1 MTDVILRISGMDCGA
16 CTVRIVRALR
26 GLSGV
31 HAVSVSDTAGCAR
44 LTYDEAAVG
53 LGEIARCVQRAGF
66 AVPVETAEL
75 RCPGAD
81 DGAEARLRAVFG
93 VRSAARAGDTF
104 TVTLWPVGTDA
115 AALPAVLGP
124 GAELTA
130 QRGGEEAQQGRT
142 RQRLAR
148 RLGFG
153 VLLTAL
159 MLWRLPELVQLALA
173 AAVLFGAGAALWRGT
188 WRALRGGSLGPDTPG
203 LLAALI
209 LFAYSAYAAFTG
221 LRPCFPAP
229 CGIVCTLLAGKYAA
243 QLVRGALHAP
253 VRRLRHLRPRTATVD
268 ADALTPCDVVRV
280 LPGERVPVDG
290 VVCSGICTVDVFA
303 LTGAARPAEK
313 AVGDAVLAGTLN
325 RVGSAFITPT
335 AIGDAT
341 ALQRTIAALQRAQ
354 TVRTPEQV
362 RLERA
367 ASRADLHVRCA
378 GRHVSRRGRA
388 GRGCRRAGRDR
399 PCGRAGR
406 AAHARRGGVGR
417 ADGAHRAPG
426 HLAAAG
432 VSCRVSAAGCVR
444 GDRPGRGGGAC
455 VRCIRRRA
463 AVCAAR
469 ERNEG
474 GAAMTTTVLE
484 LNASGMICR
493 ACEDAIADALLHT
506 RGVVSAQAHYWRGR
520 VTITYDPNIV
530 TEDTL
535 RQVLT
540 NAGYPPGTHGM
551 GGVVVD
557 GICLALVGVL
567 YWGLPKLLAL
577 VKVPALADN
586 ASLSLVFLV
595 GLLTSTHCIGMC
607 GGILLAQT
615 TDARG
620 VTGRSK
626 RGLIASAAY
635 NGGRVVSYTAV
646 GALCG
651 ALGAVITYTP
661 NIKSMV
667 FTVAGA
673 LVLLIGLRM
682 AGILPGLRSTE
693 TELPGACSLNART
706 RRRFAGRPLIIGLLT
721 GVMPCGALSAMWL
734 CAMSSGSA
742 ARGALVML
750 VFSLGTVPLLF
761 LFGALQS
768 FLPRGW
774 MKYIVKGSAVLV
786 VTLGLSML
794 VKGIRLFGM

>member
-1 MTDVILRISGMDCGA
+1 
-16 CTVRIVRALR
+16 
-26 GLSGV
+26 
-31 HAVSVSDTAGCAR
+31 
-44 LTYDEAAVG
+44 
-53 LGEIARCVQRAGF
+53 
-66 AVPVETAEL
+66 
-75 RCPGAD
+75 
-81 DGAEARLRAVFG
+81 
-93 VRSAARAGDTF
+93 
-104 TVTLWPVGTDA
+104 
-115 AALPAVLGP
+115 
-124 GAELTA
+124 
-130 QRGGEEAQQGRT
+130 
-142 RQRLAR
+142 
-148 RLGFG
+148 
-153 VLLTAL
+153 
-159 MLWRLPELVQLALA
+159 
-173 AAVLFGAGAALWRGT
+173 
-188 WRALRGGSLGPDTPG
+188 
-203 LLAALI
+203 
-209 LFAYSAYAAFTG
+209 
-221 LRPCFPAP
+221 
-229 CGIVCTLLAGKYAA
+229 
-243 QLVRGALHAP
+243 
-253 VRRLRHLRPRTATVD
+253 
-268 ADALTPCDVVRV
+268 
-280 LPGERVPVDG
+280 
-290 VVCSGICTVDVFA
+290 
-303 LTGAARPAEK
+303 
-313 AVGDAVLAGTLN
+313 
-325 RVGSAFITPT
+325 
-335 AIGDAT
+335 
-341 ALQRTIAALQRAQ
+341 
-354 TVRTPEQV
+354 
-362 RLERA
+362 
-367 ASRADLHVRCA
+367 
-378 GRHVSRRGRA
+378 
-388 GRGCRRAGRDR
+388 
-399 PCGRAGR
+399 
-406 AAHARRGGVGR
+406 
-417 ADGAHRAPG
+417 
-426 HLAAAG
+426 
-432 VSCRVSAAGCVR
+432 
-444 GDRPGRGGGAC
+444 
-455 VRCIRRRA
+455 
-463 AVCAAR
+463 
-469 ERNEG
+469 
-474 GAAMTTTVLE
+474 MTTTVLE
-484 LNASGMICR
+484 LNVSGMICR

-586 ASLSLVFLV
+586 ASLGLVFLV

-646 GALCG
+646 
-651 ALGAVITYTP
+651 
-661 NIKSMV
+661 
-667 FTVAGA
+667 GA

-742 ARGALVML
+742 ALGALVML

-768 FLPRGW
+768 LLPRGW

>member
-16 CTVRIVRALR
+16 CAVRIVRALQ
-26 GLSGV
+26 GLPGLRE
-31 HAVSVSDTAGCAR
+31 VSVSDTAGCAC
-44 LTYDEAAVG
+44 LTYDEMAVD
-53 LGEIARCVQRAGF
+53 LGELARRVQRAGF
-66 AVPVETAEL
+66 DVPIGMAEL

-81 DGAEARLRAVFG
+81 AGAEARLRAVFG
-93 VRSAARAGDTF
+93 VRSVARAGDTF

-124 GAELTA
+124 GTELTA
-130 QRGGEEAQQGRT
+130 QHGGEETLQGRT

-148 RLGFG
+148 WLGLG

-159 MLWRLPELVQLALA
+159 MLWRPPVFVQLVLA
-173 AAVLFGAGAALWRGT
+173 AAVLFGVGAALWRST
-188 WRALRGGSLGPDTPG
+188 WRALRGGSLGPDAPG
-203 LLAALI
+203 LLAAFI
-209 LFAYSAYAAFTG
+209 LFAYSAYAAFAG
-221 LRPCFPAP
+221 LQPCFPAL
-229 CGIVCTLLAGKYAA
+229 CGIACAQLAGKCAA
-243 QLVRGALHAP
+243 QLVRGTLAAP
-253 VRRLRHLRPRTATVD
+253 VQRLRHLRPRTATVVRDGVQAQTD
-268 ADALTPCDVVRV
+268 AGTLTPQDVVHI
-280 LPGERVPVDG
+280 LPGERIPVDG
-290 VVCSGICTVDVFA
+290 IVRSGVCTVDESA
-303 LTGAARPAEK
+303 LTGASRPVEK
-313 AVGDAVLAGTLN
+313 TVGDAVLAGTLD
-325 RVGSAFITPT
+325 RAGSASVTPT
-335 AIGDAT
+335 AVGDAT
-341 ALQRTIAALQRAQ
+341 VLQRTIAALR
-354 TVRTPEQV
+354 VR
-362 RLERA
+362 R
-367 ASRADLHVRCA
+367 A
-378 GRHVSRRGRA
+378 GRRVSRRGRTGCGRRCA
-388 GRGCRRAGRDR
+388 GGHR
-399 PCGRAGR
+399 PCGGAGR
-406 AAHARRGGVGR
+406 AAHARRGGLGC
-417 ADGAHRAPG
+417 ADGAHRAPVR
-426 HLAAAG
+426 LAAAG
-432 VSCRVSAAGCVR
+432 VPCRVSAAGCVR

-469 ERNEG
+469 ERNEE

-484 LNASGMICR
+484 LNVSGMICR

-506 RGVVSAQAHYWRGR
+506 RGVVSAQAHYWCGR

-586 ASLSLVFLV
+586 ASLGLVFLV

-742 ARGALVML
+742 ARGALVLL

>member
-16 CTVRIVRALR
+16 CAVRIVRALQ
-26 GLSGV
+26 GLPGLRE
-31 HAVSVSDTAGCAR
+31 VSVSDTAGCAC
-44 LTYDEAAVG
+44 LTYDEMAVD
-53 LGEIARCVQRAGF
+53 LGEIARRVQRAGF
-66 AVPVETAEL
+66 DVPVGMAEL

-81 DGAEARLRAVFG
+81 AGAEARLRAVFG
-93 VRSAARAGDTF
+93 VRSVARAGDTF

-115 AALPAVLGP
+115 TALPAVLGP
-124 GAELTA
+124 GTELTA
-130 QRGGEEAQQGRT
+130 QHGGEETLQGRA

-148 RLGFG
+148 WLGLG

-159 MLWRLPELVQLALA
+159 MLWRPPVFVQLVLA
-173 AAVLFGAGAALWRGT
+173 AAVLFGVGAALWRST
-188 WRALRGGSLGPDTPG
+188 WRALRGGSLGPDAPG

-209 LFAYSAYAAFTG
+209 LFAYSAYAAFAG
-221 LRPCFPAP
+221 LQPCFPAL
-229 CGIVCTLLAGKYAA
+229 CGIACAQLAGKCAA
-243 QLVRGALHAP
+243 QLVRGTLAAP
-253 VRRLRHLRPRTATVD
+253 VQRLRHLRPRTATVVRDGVQAQTD
-268 ADALTPCDVVRV
+268 AGTLTPQDVVHI
-280 LPGERVPVDG
+280 LPGERIPVDG
-290 VVCSGICTVDVFA
+290 IVRSGVCTVDESA
-303 LTGAARPAEK
+303 LTGASRPVEK
-313 AVGDAVLAGTLN
+313 AVGDAVLAGTLD
-325 RVGSAFITPT
+325 RAGSASVTPT
-335 AIGDAT
+335 AVGDAT
-341 ALQRTIAALQRAQ
+341 VLQRTIAALQRAQ
-354 TVRTPEQV
+354 TVRTPEQE

-367 ASRADLHVRCA
+367 ASRMTVLLIIL
-378 GRHVSRRGRA
+378 
-388 GRGCRRAGRDR
+388 
-399 PCGRAGR
+399 
-406 AAHARRGGVGR
+406 AAGVGAVWFFRRQPGDLTR
-417 ADGAHRAPG
+417 ALTCACGV
-426 HLAAAG
+426 LAAACPG
-432 VSCRVSAAGCVR
+432 AAGQAAGVAALA
-444 GDRPGRGGGAC
+444 GIGRGGGAR
-455 VRCIRRRA
+455 VRRIRRRA

-469 ERNEG
+469 KRNEG
-474 GAAMTTTVLE
+474 GAAMTTAVLE
-484 LNASGMICR
+484 LNVSGMICR

-506 RGVVSAQAHYWRGR
+506 RGVISAQAHYWRSR
-520 VTITYDPNIV
+520 VTITYDPDIV

-540 NAGYPPGTHGM
+540 NAGYPPGAHGM

-557 GICLALVGVL
+557 LICLALVGVL
-567 YWGLPKLLAL
+567 YWGLPKLLML
-577 VKVPALADN
+577 VQVPALAEH
-586 ASLSLVFLV
+586 ASLGLVFLV

-615 TDARG
+615 TDAHG
-620 VTGRSK
+620 VTGHSK

-646 GALCG
+646 GAVCG

-682 AGILPGLRSTE
+682 AGILPGLRPSE

-706 RRRFAGRPLIIGLLT
+706 RRRFAGQPLIIGLLT

-734 CAMSSGSA
+734 YAMSSGSA
-742 ARGALVML
+742 VRGALVML

>member
-16 CTVRIVRALR
+16 CAVRIVRALK
-26 GLSGV
+26 GLPGLRE
-31 HAVSVSDTAGCAR
+31 VSVSDTAGCAR
-44 LTYDEAAVG
+44 LTYDETAVD
-53 LGEIARCVQRAGF
+53 LGEIARSVARAGF
-66 AVPVETAEL
+66 DVPVGTAEL

-81 DGAEARLRAVFG
+81 AGAEARLRAVFG
-93 VRSAARAGDTF
+93 VRSVARAGDTF

-124 GAELTA
+124 GTELTA
-130 QRGGEEAQQGRT
+130 QHGGEETLQGRT

-148 RLGFG
+148 WLGLG

-159 MLWRLPELVQLALA
+159 MLWRPPVFVQLVLA
-173 AAVLFGAGAALWRGT
+173 AAVLFGVGAALWRST
-188 WRALRGGSLGPDTPG
+188 WRALRGGSLGPDAPG
-203 LLAALI
+203 LLAALV
-209 LFAYSAYAAFTG
+209 LFAYSTYAAFAG
-221 LRPCFPAP
+221 LQPCFPAL
-229 CGIVCTLLAGKYAA
+229 CGIACAQLAGKCAA
-243 QLVRGALHAP
+243 HLVRGTLAAP
-253 VRRLRHLRPRTATVD
+253 VQRLRHLRPRTATVVRDGVQAQTD
-268 ADALTPCDVVRV
+268 AGTLTPQDVVHI
-280 LPGERVPVDG
+280 LPGERIPVDG
-290 VVCSGICTVDVFA
+290 IVRSGVCTVDESA
-303 LTGAARPAEK
+303 LTGASRPVEK
-313 AVGDAVLAGTLN
+313 TVGDAVLAGTLD
-325 RVGSAFITPT
+325 RAGSASVTPT
-335 AIGDAT
+335 AVGDAT
-341 ALQRTIAALQRAQ
+341 VLQRTIAALQRAQ
-354 TVRTPEQV
+354 TVRTPKRE

-367 ASRADLHVRCA
+367 ASRMTALLIIL
-378 GRHVSRRGRA
+378 
-388 GRGCRRAGRDR
+388 
-399 PCGRAGR
+399 
-406 AAHARRGGVGR
+406 AAGVGAVWLFRRQPGDLAR
-417 ADGAHRAPG
+417 ALTCACGV
-426 HLAAAG
+426 LAAAG
-432 VSCRVSAAGCVR
+432 VPCRVSAAGCVR
-444 GDRPGRGGGAC
+444 GDRPGRGGGAR
-455 VRCIRRRA
+455 VRRIRRRA

-469 ERNEG
+469 KRNEG
-474 GAAMTTTVLE
+474 GAAMTTAVLE
-484 LNASGMICR
+484 LNVSGMICR

-506 RGVVSAQAHYWRGR
+506 RGVISAQAHYWRSR
-520 VTITYDPNIV
+520 VTITYDPDIV
-530 TEDTL
+530 TEDAL

-540 NAGYPPGTHGM
+540 NAGYPPGAHGM

-557 GICLALVGVL
+557 LICLALVGVL
-567 YWGLPKLLAL
+567 YWGLPKLLML
-577 VKVPALADN
+577 VQVPALAEH
-586 ASLSLVFLV
+586 ASLGLVFLV

-615 TDARG
+615 TDAHG

-646 GALCG
+646 GAVCG

-682 AGILPGLRSTE
+682 AGILPGLRPSE

-706 RRRFAGRPLIIGLLT
+706 RRRFSGQPLIIGLLT

-734 CAMSSGSA
+734 YAMSSGSA
-742 ARGALVML
+742 VRGALVML

>member
-16 CTVRIVRALR
+16 CAVRIVCALR
-26 GLSGV
+26 GLPGV
-31 HAVSVSDTAGCAR
+31 HAVFVSDTAGCAR

-53 LGEIARCVQRAGF
+53 LGEIARCVQRAG
-66 AVPVETAEL
+66 
-75 RCPGAD
+75 
-81 DGAEARLRAVFG
+81 
-93 VRSAARAGDTF
+93 DTF
-104 TVTLWPVGTDA
+104 MVTLWPVGTDA

-130 QRGGEEAQQGRT
+130 QRGGEGAQQGRT

-148 RLGFG
+148 RLGSG

-188 WRALRGGSLGPDTPG
+188 WRVLRGGSLGPDAPG

-209 LFAYSAYAAFTG
+209 LFAYSAYATFTG

-229 CGIVCTLLAGKYAA
+229 CGIVCALLAGKYAA

-253 VRRLRHLRPRTATVD
+253 VRRLRHLRPRTATVVRDGVGTQVD
-268 ADALTPCDVVRV
+268 ADALTPRNVVRV

-290 VVCSGICTVDVFA
+290 VVCSGTCTVDASA

-325 RVGSAFITPT
+325 RAGSAFITPT

-367 ASRADLHVRCA
+367 ASRLTALLVLLA
-378 GRHVSRRGRA
+378 I
-388 GRGCRRAGRDR
+388 
-399 PCGRAGR
+399 
-406 AAHARRGGVGR
+406 GVGAVWLFWRQPGDLAR
-417 ADGAHRAPG
+417 ALTCTCAVLAATCPGAAG
-426 HLAAAG
+426 QAAG
-432 VSCRVSAAGCVR
+432 V
-444 GDRPGRGGGAC
+444 
-455 VRCIRRRA
+455 
-463 AVCAAR
+463 AAR
-469 ERNEG
+469 ERNEE

-484 LNASGMICR
+484 LNVSGMICR

-586 ASLSLVFLV
+586 ASLGLVFLV

-635 NGGRVVSYTAV
+635 NGGRVASYTAV
-646 GALCG
+646 
-651 ALGAVITYTP
+651 
-661 NIKSMV
+661 
-667 FTVAGA
+667 
-673 LVLLIGLRM
+673 
-682 AGILPGLRSTE
+682 
-693 TELPGACSLNART
+693 
-706 RRRFAGRPLIIGLLT
+706 
-721 GVMPCGALSAMWL
+721 
-734 CAMSSGSA
+734 
-742 ARGALVML
+742 GALVML